1 MDEYTPCKKADP
13 TAQEAIGNVMRETR
27 HRITGSRRRKA
38 LSKDMRTRVYEM
50 YGGHCAYCG
59 REIDITEMQV
69 DHVQAVYLGGG
80 DEMAN
85 YRPAC
90 RQCNF
95 YKSTMST
102 EGLRS
107 HMDLYGSQASP
118 SNSISRSTGN
128 DGAAYTA
135 QHGAAVRGLCD
146 SEDCGSHE
154 SREERK
160 Q

>member
-1 MDEYTPCKKADP
+1 MDEYTPCKKPDP

-69 DHVQAVYLGGG
+69 DHVQAVYLGGA
-80 DEMAN
+80 DEIEN

-90 RQCNF
+90 RSCNF
-95 YKSTMST
+95 YKSTMSV
-102 EGLRS
+102 EGLREQLGLIIGRLEKLLTFRLALA
-107 HMDLYGSQASP
+107 HGLIQL
-118 SNSISRSTGN
+118 TGRPVKF
-128 DGAAYTA
+128 YF
-135 QHGAAVRGLCD
+135 
-146 SEDCGSHE
+146 
-154 SREERK
+154 EEYDR
-160 Q
+160 